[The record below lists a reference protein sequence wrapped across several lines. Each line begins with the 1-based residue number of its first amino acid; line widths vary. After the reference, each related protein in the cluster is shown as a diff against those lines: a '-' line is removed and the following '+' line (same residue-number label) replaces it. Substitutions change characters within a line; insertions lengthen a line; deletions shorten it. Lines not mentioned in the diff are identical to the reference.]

1 MSAYIIVDI
10 KVNEPKEYDTYKKL
24 TTGTLANFGGRFIVR
39 GGQSETLEGEWK
51 PERVVVLEFP
61 SIQKAKAW
69 WGSPEYAQ
77 AKEIRQR
84 TAVTKM
90 ILVEGV

>member
-1 MSAYIIVDI
+1 MAAYIIVDI
-10 KVNEPKEYDTYKKL
+10 NVNEPKEYETYKKL
-24 TTGTLANFGGRFIVR
+24 TTGTLANYGGRFIVR
-39 GGQSETLEGEWK
+39 GGQIENIEGDWQ

-61 SIQKAKAW
+61 SVEKAKAW

-77 AKEIRQR
+77 AKAIRQR